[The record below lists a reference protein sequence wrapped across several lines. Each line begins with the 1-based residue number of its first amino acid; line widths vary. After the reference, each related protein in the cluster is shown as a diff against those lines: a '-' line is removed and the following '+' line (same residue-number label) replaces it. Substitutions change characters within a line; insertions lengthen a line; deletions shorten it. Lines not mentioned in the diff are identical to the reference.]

1 MDFNM
6 YVPTKILFGAGTLND
21 LGKQQLPGKKA
32 VIIISNGKS
41 TRANGYLSRTEEQL
55 AQADVT
61 TSVFDKIHPNP
72 LKETVMEG
80 AAFVKAQ
87 GADFIVALGGGSV
100 IDSAK
105 AIAVMAANP
114 GDLWDYIASGTG
126 KGQPIK
132 NKPLPIVAIS
142 TTAGTGSEADAGCV
156 ITNPETN
163 EKVGLKTSDLFP
175 VLCIEDPELMKSVPA
190 HYTAYQGFDALS
202 HSLEGYISKFANL
215 MSDMYAITAIENV
228 GRYLARAVK
237 NGNDIEARTHVAF
250 GNILSGTVMCAG
262 TTSSQHSLEHALSAY
277 HPNLPHGA
285 GLIMLSR
292 AYFGNVIAHHACDER
307 FIHMAKA
314 MGMEN
319 ADKPEDFLTVL
330 QKLLEDCGVADLK
343 MSYYGITPD
352 EFPKMQTTPWAR
364 WAPCSPAT
372 ALRLPKKTLSASIRN
387 HINNLLLCA
396 ERKELL

>member
-1 MDFNM
+1 MEFFQ
-6 YVPTKILFGAGTLND
+6 YLAPTKVIFGRGTEARTGALCKEAGATKVLIHYGGHSAKKSGLID
-21 LGKQQLPGKKA
+21 RICASLQAEGISYTELGG
-32 VIIISNGKS
+32 V
-41 TRANGYLSRTEEQL
+41 
-55 AQADVT
+55 V
-61 TSVFDKIHPNP
+61 PNP
-72 LKETVMEG
+72 RLSKVYEGIELGRKE
-80 AAFVKAQ
+80 KI
-87 GADFIVALGGGSV
+87 DFILAVGGGSV

-163 EKVGLKTSDLFP
+163 EKVGLKTPDLFP

-228 GRYLARAVK
+228 GLYLARAVK
-237 NGNDIEARTHVAF
+237 DGNDIEARTHVAF
-250 GNILSGTVMCAG
+250 GNILSGTVMCVG

-307 FIHMAKA
+307 FIRMAKA

-343 MSYYGITPD
+343 MSDYGITPD
-352 EFPKMQTTPWAR
+352 EFPKMADNAMGPMGGLFACDR
-364 WAPCSPAT
+364 V
-372 ALRLPKKTLSASIRN
+372 ALT
-387 HINNLLLCA
+387 
-396 ERKELL
+396 KEDVIGIYQKSYK

>member
-6 YVPTKILFGAGTLND
+6 YVPTKILFGAGTLNE
-21 LGKQQLPGKKA
+21 LGKQQLPGKTA

-55 AQADVT
+55 AQAGVA
-61 TSVFDKIHPNP
+61 TSVFDKIQPNP

-156 ITNPETN
+156 ITNPDTN
-163 EKVGLKTSDLFP
+163 EKVGLKTPDLFP

-237 NGNDIEARTHVAF
+237 DGNDIEARTHVAF
-250 GNILSGTVMCAG
+250 GNILSGTVMCVG

-307 FIHMAKA
+307 FVRMAKA

-343 MSYYGITPD
+343 MSDYGITPN
-352 EFPKMQTTPWAR
+352 EFPKMADNAMGPMDGLFACDR
-364 WAPCSPAT
+364 V
-372 ALRLPKKTLSASIRN
+372 ALT
-387 HINNLLLCA
+387 
-396 ERKELL
+396 KEDVIGIYQKSYK

>member
-6 YVPTKILFGAGTLND
+6 YVPTKILFGAGTLNE

-55 AQADVT
+55 AQAGVA
-61 TSVFDKIHPNP
+61 TSVFDKIQPNP

-80 AAFVKAQ
+80 AVFVKAQ

-105 AIAVMAANP
+105 AISVMAANP

-126 KGQPIK
+126 KGQSIK

-142 TTAGTGSEADAGCV
+142 TTAGTGSEADAGCF

-163 EKVGLKTSDLFP
+163 EKVGLKTPDLFP

-237 NGNDIEARTHVAF
+237 DGNDIEARTNVAF
-250 GNILSGTVMCAG
+250 GNILSGTVMCVG

-330 QKLLEDCGVADLK
+330 EKLLEDCGVADVK
-343 MSYYGITPD
+343 MSDYGITPD
-352 EFPKMQTTPWAR
+352 ELPKMADNAMGPMGGLFACDR
-364 WAPCSPAT
+364 V
-372 ALRLPKKTLSASIRN
+372 ALT
-387 HINNLLLCA
+387 
-396 ERKELL
+396 KEDVIGIYQKSYK

>member
-6 YVPTKILFGAGTLND
+6 YVPTKILFGAGTLNE
-21 LGKQQLPGKKA
+21 LGNQQLPGKKA

-55 AQADVT
+55 AQAGVT
-61 TSVFDKIHPNP
+61 TNVFDKIQPNP

-87 GADFIVALGGGSV
+87 GADFIVALSGGSV

-163 EKVGLKTSDLFP
+163 EKVGLKTPDLFP

-237 NGNDIEARTHVAF
+237 DGND
-250 GNILSGTVMCAG
+250 
-262 TTSSQHSLEHALSAY
+262 
-277 HPNLPHGA
+277 
-285 GLIMLSR
+285 
-292 AYFGNVIAHHACDER
+292 
-307 FIHMAKA
+307 
-314 MGMEN
+314 
-319 ADKPEDFLTVL
+319 
-330 QKLLEDCGVADLK
+330 
-343 MSYYGITPD
+343 
-352 EFPKMQTTPWAR
+352 WA
-364 WAPCSPAT
+364 W
-372 ALRLPKKTLSASIRN
+372 KTQ
-387 HINNLLLCA
+387 IN
-396 ERKELL
+396 RKIF

>member
-1 MDFNM
+1 M
-6 YVPTKILFGAGTLND
+6 A
-21 LGKQQLPGKKA
+21 
-32 VIIISNGKS
+32 
-41 TRANGYLSRTEEQL
+41 
-55 AQADVT
+55 
-61 TSVFDKIHPNP
+61 TSVFDKIQPNP

-105 AIAVMAANP
+105 AIAVMAANH

-163 EKVGLKTSDLFP
+163 EKVGLKTPDLFP

-237 NGNDIEARTHVAF
+237 DGNDIEARTHVAF
-250 GNILSGTVMCAG
+250 GNILSGTVMCVG

-277 HPNLPHGA
+277 HSNLPHGA

-292 AYFGNVIAHHACDER
+292 AYFGNVIAHHSCDER
-307 FIHMAKA
+307 FVRMAKA

-330 QKLLEDCGVADLK
+330 QKLLEDCGVTDLK
-343 MSYYGITPD
+343 MSNYGITPD
-352 EFPKMQTTPWAR
+352 EFPKMADNAMGPMGGLFACDR
-364 WAPCSPAT
+364 V
-372 ALRLPKKTLSASIRN
+372 ALT
-387 HINNLLLCA
+387 
-396 ERKELL
+396 KEDVIGIYQKSYK

>member
-1 MDFNM
+1 MKDFNF
-6 YVPTKILFGAGTLND
+6 KIPQNIQFGMGSLKKLPEILAENHSDNILLVSDRGLEKIGVVKKVQEIIEAAGLKCT
-21 LGKQQLPGKKA
+21 
-32 VIIISNGKS
+32 S
-41 TRANGYLSRTEEQL
+41 YL
-55 AQADVT
+55 DV
-61 TSVFDKIHPNP
+61 VPNP
-72 LKETVMEG
+72 TVAVVNEATALYKECG
-80 AAFVKAQ
+80 ATS
-87 GADFIVALGGGSV
+87 IVALGGGSSMDV
-100 IDSAK
+100 GK
-105 AIAVMAANP
+105 AVGVLVNYGGKITDYEGNHKVP
-114 GDLWDYIASGTG
+114 G
-126 KGQPIK
+126 
-132 NKPLPIVAIS
+132 PIVPMIAIP

-163 EKVGLKTSDLFP
+163 EKIGMKTPDLFP

-228 GRYLARAVK
+228 GCYLARAVK
-237 NGNDIEARTHVAF
+237 DGNDIEARTHVAF
-250 GNILSGTVMCAG
+250 GNILSGTVMCVG

-307 FIHMAKA
+307 FICMAKA

-343 MSYYGITPD
+343 MSDYGITPD
-352 EFPKMQTTPWAR
+352 EFPKMADNAMGPMGGLFACDR
-364 WAPCSPAT
+364 V
-372 ALRLPKKTLSASIRN
+372 ALT
-387 HINNLLLCA
+387 
-396 ERKELL
+396 KENVIGIYQKSYK

>member
-6 YVPTKILFGAGTLND
+6 YVPTKILFGAGTLNE

-55 AQADVT
+55 AQAGVA
-61 TSVFDKIHPNP
+61 TSVFDKIQPNP

-352 EFPKMQTTPWAR
+352 EFPKMADNAMGPMGGLFACDR
-364 WAPCSPAT
+364 V
-372 ALRLPKKTLSASIRN
+372 TLT
-387 HINNLLLCA
+387 
-396 ERKELL
+396 KEDVIGIYQKSYK

>member
-6 YVPTKILFGAGTLND
+6 YVPTKILFGAGTLNE

-55 AQADVT
+55 AQAGVA
-61 TSVFDKIHPNP
+61 TSVFDKIQPNP

-292 AYFGNVIAHHACDER
+292 AYFGNVITHHACDER

-352 EFPKMQTTPWAR
+352 EFPKMADNAMGPMGGLFACDR
-364 WAPCSPAT
+364 V
-372 ALRLPKKTLSASIRN
+372 ALT
-387 HINNLLLCA
+387 
-396 ERKELL
+396 KEDVIGIYQKSYK

>member
-6 YVPTKILFGAGTLND
+6 YVPTKILFGAGTLNE

-41 TRANGYLSRTEEQL
+41 TRANGYLSSTEEQL
-55 AQADVT
+55 AQAGVA
-61 TSVFDKIHPNP
+61 TSVFDKIQPNP

-156 ITNPETN
+156 ITSPETN
-163 EKVGLKTSDLFP
+163 EKVGLKTPDLFP

-237 NGNDIEARTHVAF
+237 DGNDIEARTHVAF
-250 GNILSGTVMCAG
+250 GNILSGTVMCVG

-277 HPNLPHGA
+277 HHNLPHGA

-307 FIHMAKA
+307 FIRMAKA

-343 MSYYGITPD
+343 MSDYGITPN
-352 EFPKMQTTPWAR
+352 EFTKMADNAMGPMGGLFACDR
-364 WAPCSPAT
+364 V
-372 ALRLPKKTLSASIRN
+372 ALT
-387 HINNLLLCA
+387 
-396 ERKELL
+396 KEDVIGIYQKSYK

>member
-6 YVPTKILFGAGTLND
+6 YVPTKILFGAGTLNE

-55 AQADVT
+55 AQAGVA
-61 TSVFDKIHPNP
+61 TSVFDKIQPNP

-105 AIAVMAANP
+105 AIAVMAATP

-262 TTSSQHSLEHALSAY
+262 TTSNQHSLEHALSAY

-292 AYFGNVIAHHACDER
+292 TYFGNVIAHHACDER

-352 EFPKMQTTPWAR
+352 EFPKMVDNAMGPMGGLFACDR
-364 WAPCSPAT
+364 V
-372 ALRLPKKTLSASIRN
+372 ALT
-387 HINNLLLCA
+387 
-396 ERKELL
+396 KEDVIGIYQKSYK

>member
-6 YVPTKILFGAGTLND
+6 YVPTKILFGAGTLNE

-55 AQADVT
+55 AQAGVA
-61 TSVFDKIHPNP
+61 TSVFDKIQPNP

-105 AIAVMAANP
+105 AIAVMAANH

-156 ITNPETN
+156 ITKPETN
-163 EKVGLKTSDLFP
+163 EKVGLKTPDLFP

-237 NGNDIEARTHVAF
+237 DGNDIEARTHVAF
-250 GNILSGTVMCAG
+250 GNILSGTVMCVG

-277 HPNLPHGA
+277 HPSLPHGA

-307 FIHMAKA
+307 FIRMAKA

-343 MSYYGITPD
+343 MSDYGITPD
-352 EFPKMQTTPWAR
+352 EFTKMADNAMGPMGGLFACDR
-364 WAPCSPAT
+364 V
-372 ALRLPKKTLSASIRN
+372 ALT
-387 HINNLLLCA
+387 
-396 ERKELL
+396 KEDVIGIYQKSYK

>member
-6 YVPTKILFGAGTLND
+6 YVPTKILFGAGTLNE

-55 AQADVT
+55 AQAGVT
-61 TSVFDKIHPNP
+61 TSVFDKIQPNP

-156 ITNPETN
+156 ITNPDTN
-163 EKVGLKTSDLFP
+163 EKIGLKTPDLFP

-237 NGNDIEARTHVAF
+237 DGNDIEARTHVAF
-250 GNILSGTVMCAG
+250 GNILSGTVMCVG

-307 FIHMAKA
+307 FIRMAKA

-330 QKLLEDCGVADLK
+330 QKLLEDCGVANLK
-343 MSYYGITPD
+343 MSDYGIKPD
-352 EFPKMQTTPWAR
+352 EFPKMADNAMGPMGGLFACDR
-364 WAPCSPAT
+364 V
-372 ALRLPKKTLSASIRN
+372 ALT
-387 HINNLLLCA
+387 
-396 ERKELL
+396 KEDIIGIYQKSYK

>member
-1 MDFNM
+1 MFRQKF
-6 YVPTKILFGAGTLND
+6 Y
-21 LGKQQLPGKKA
+21 
-32 VIIISNGKS
+32 
-41 TRANGYLSRTEEQL
+41 L
-55 AQADVT
+55 AQAGVT
-61 TSVFDKIHPNP
+61 TSVFDKIQPNP

-163 EKVGLKTSDLFP
+163 EKVGLKTPDLFP
-175 VLCIEDPELMKSVPA
+175 ILCIEDPELMKSVPA

-228 GRYLARAVK
+228 ARYLARAVK
-237 NGNDIEARTHVAF
+237 DGNDIEARTHVAF
-250 GNILSGTVMCAG
+250 GNILSGTVMCVG

-292 AYFGNVIAHHACDER
+292 AYFGNVIANHACDER
-307 FIHMAKA
+307 FIRMAKA

-330 QKLLEDCGVADLK
+330 QKLLEDCGVANLK
-343 MSYYGITPD
+343 MSDYGITPD
-352 EFPKMQTTPWAR
+352 EFPKMTDNAMGPMGGLFACDR
-364 WAPCSPAT
+364 V
-372 ALRLPKKTLSASIRN
+372 ALT
-387 HINNLLLCA
+387 
-396 ERKELL
+396 KEDIIGIYQKSYK

>member
-1 MDFNM
+1 MLNT
-6 YVPTKILFGAGTLND
+6 YYNPVRTYQGVGSLSVLPQLVNGLNPKKILLLIWD
-21 LGKQQLPGKKA
+21 
-32 VIIISNGKS
+32 KS
-41 TRANGYLSRTEEQL
+41 VLENRY
-55 AQADVT
+55 
-61 TSVFDKIHPNP
+61 I
-72 LKETVMEG
+72 KETA
-80 AAFVKAQ
+80 AAF
-87 GADFIVALGGGSV
+87 ADILTIKTFAWSNPEMFQLYEIYNETKNENYELVIAVGGGSV
-100 IDSAK
+100 LDVGKSLCCLYAKPVDSLETMRNMIAAK
-105 AIAVMAANP
+105 T
-114 GDLWDYIASGTG
+114 YS
-126 KGQPIK
+126 
-132 NKPLPIVAIS
+132 KPHCKWIGVP

-156 ITNPETN
+156 ITNPDTN
-163 EKVGLKTSDLFP
+163 EKVGLKTPDLFP

-237 NGNDIEARTHVAF
+237 DGNDIEARTHVAF
-250 GNILSGTVMCAG
+250 GNILSGTVMCVG

-307 FIHMAKA
+307 FIRMAKA

-330 QKLLEDCGVADLK
+330 QKLLEYCGVADLK
-343 MSYYGITPD
+343 MSDYGITPD
-352 EFPKMQTTPWAR
+352 EFPKMAENAMGPMGGLFACDR
-364 WAPCSPAT
+364 V
-372 ALRLPKKTLSASIRN
+372 ALT
-387 HINNLLLCA
+387 
-396 ERKELL
+396 KEDVIGIYQKSYK

>member
-6 YVPTKILFGAGTLND
+6 YVPTKILFGAGTLNE

-32 VIIISNGKS
+32 IIIISNGKS
-41 TRANGYLSRTEEQL
+41 TRADGYLSRTEEQL
-55 AQADVT
+55 AQAGVA
-61 TSVFDKIHPNP
+61 TSVFDKIQPNP

-156 ITNPETN
+156 ITNPDTN
-163 EKVGLKTSDLFP
+163 EKVGLKTPDLFP

-190 HYTAYQGFDALS
+190 HYTAYQGFD
-202 HSLEGYISKFANL
+202 
-215 MSDMYAITAIENV
+215 
-228 GRYLARAVK
+228 
-237 NGNDIEARTHVAF
+237 
-250 GNILSGTVMCAG
+250 
-262 TTSSQHSLEHALSAY
+262 ALSAY

-307 FIHMAKA
+307 FIRMAKA

-343 MSYYGITPD
+343 MSDYGITPD
-352 EFPKMQTTPWAR
+352 EFPKMADNAMGPMGGLFACDR
-364 WAPCSPAT
+364 V
-372 ALRLPKKTLSASIRN
+372 ALT
-387 HINNLLLCA
+387 
-396 ERKELL
+396 KEDVIGIYQKSYK

>member
-6 YVPTKILFGAGTLND
+6 YVPTKILFGAGTLNE

-55 AQADVT
+55 AQAGVT
-61 TSVFDKIHPNP
+61 TSVFDKIQPNP

-126 KGQPIK
+126 KRQPIK
-132 NKPLPIVAIS
+132 NKPLSIVAIS

-163 EKVGLKTSDLFP
+163 EKVGLKTPDLFP
-175 VLCIEDPELMKSVPA
+175 VLCIEDPELMKSVPV

-237 NGNDIEARTHVAF
+237 DGNDIEARTHVAF
-250 GNILSGTVMCAG
+250 GNILSGTVMCVG

-292 AYFGNVIAHHACDER
+292 AYFGNVISHHACDER
-307 FIHMAKA
+307 FIRMAKA

-319 ADKPEDFLTVL
+319 ADKPEDVLTVL

-343 MSYYGITPD
+343 MSDYGITPD
-352 EFPKMQTTPWAR
+352 EFSKMADNAMGPMGGLFACDR
-364 WAPCSPAT
+364 V
-372 ALRLPKKTLSASIRN
+372 ALT
-387 HINNLLLCA
+387 
-396 ERKELL
+396 KEDVIGIYQKSYK

>member
-1 MDFNM
+1 
-6 YVPTKILFGAGTLND
+6 
-21 LGKQQLPGKKA
+21 
-32 VIIISNGKS
+32 
-41 TRANGYLSRTEEQL
+41 
-55 AQADVT
+55 
-61 TSVFDKIHPNP
+61 
-72 LKETVMEG
+72 
-80 AAFVKAQ
+80 
-87 GADFIVALGGGSV
+87 
-100 IDSAK
+100 
-105 AIAVMAANP
+105 
-114 GDLWDYIASGTG
+114 
-126 KGQPIK
+126 
-132 NKPLPIVAIS
+132 
-142 TTAGTGSEADAGCV
+142 
-156 ITNPETN
+156 
-163 EKVGLKTSDLFP
+163 
-175 VLCIEDPELMKSVPA
+175 MKSVPA

-237 NGNDIEARTHVAF
+237 DGNDIEARTHVAF

-307 FIHMAKA
+307 FIRMAKA

-343 MSYYGITPD
+343 MSDYGITPD
-352 EFPKMQTTPWAR
+352 EFLKMADNAMGPMGGLFACDR
-364 WAPCSPAT
+364 V
-372 ALRLPKKTLSASIRN
+372 ALT
-387 HINNLLLCA
+387 
-396 ERKELL
+396 KEDVIGIYQKSYK

>member
-1 MDFNM
+1 
-6 YVPTKILFGAGTLND
+6 
-21 LGKQQLPGKKA
+21 
-32 VIIISNGKS
+32 
-41 TRANGYLSRTEEQL
+41 
-55 AQADVT
+55 
-61 TSVFDKIHPNP
+61 
-72 LKETVMEG
+72 MEG

-163 EKVGLKTSDLFP
+163 EKVGLKTPDLFP

-237 NGNDIEARTHVAF
+237 DGNDIEARTHVAF
-250 GNILSGTVMCAG
+250 GNILSGTVMCVG

-307 FIHMAKA
+307 FIRMAKA

-330 QKLLEDCGVADLK
+330 QKLLKDCGVADLK
-343 MSYYGITPD
+343 MSDYGITPD
-352 EFPKMQTTPWAR
+352 EFPKMADNAMGPMGGLFACDR
-364 WAPCSPAT
+364 V
-372 ALRLPKKTLSASIRN
+372 ALT
-387 HINNLLLCA
+387 
-396 ERKELL
+396 KEDVIGIYQKSYK